1 MCPVCVLTVF
11 FFFFFFF
18 FFDKKAVSYYYVFF
32 FFFVFFFVFFFM
44 FFFFIV
50 SMTAN
55 YANNGMIV
63 GWKRIFSNLHLL
75 KYLKFE
81 CVCHEISIFIN
92 QW

>member
-1 MCPVCVLTVF
+1 MSCLCTNGFVF
-11 FFFFFFF
+11 IC
-18 FFDKKAVSYYYVFF
+18 FDKKKLFLIIMLL
-32 FFFVFFFVFFFM
+32 FFVVVV
-44 FFFFIV
+44 FFIV

-63 GWKRIFSNLHLL
+63 GWKRIFSNLLLL